1 MSNNLAILG
10 GSLTTSPDHPTWR
23 LVYFALLITIIFYV
37 WLLWSEFRVSTAR
50 RQGIYPPKSKVTM
63 DAVKEL
69 ASKGEEILAMRAYR
83 ELTGRLF

>member
-1 MSNNLAILG
+1 MG
-10 GSLTTSPDHPTWR
+10 
-23 LVYFALLITIIFYV
+23 LVYFALLITIIFCV
-37 WLLWSEFRVSTAR
+37 WLLWSEFRVSIAR

-83 ELTGRLF
+83 ELTGASLVEAKKIVNEMVKPAM